1 MVESDKKKRSMQIKG
16 QMNHYYILVL
26 FLILPVATTLIMN
39 LVFPTPPTDFG
50 TGSMFDHI
58 ATRYDFINRALA
70 LNLDIGWRKVMVKD
84 IISASLKSNFPSS
97 DNDNDKKRK
106 PFKVLDLATGTADV
120 SILLAKEYSAHVT
133 DNDEALNADNLNKRR
148 PHLEILGIDPSENM
162 IRVGRTKVANQGLD
176 DEIML
181 EIGDARDL
189 KGLKDS
195 SFHAVTM
202 SFGIRNVPEKE
213 KVLCEMHRVLKTKKA
228 RGSEEGGTGKVA
240 ILEFTEPTYAE
251 GGVMGLAARVFIRY
265 VVPVIGAVLSGA
277 PREYMHLQKSIKEF
291 PAPKEFVALMEGVQ
305 CGKGKKG
312 SFQVE
317 DVKYLNFGS
326 VVLYLASPIV
336 SK

>member
-1 MVESDKKKRSMQIKG
+1 MVETDKRKRSMQIKG
-16 QMNHYYILVL
+16 GMNHYYILVL
-26 FLILPVATTLIMN
+26 FLILPIATTLIMN
-39 LVFPTPPTDFG
+39 LVFPIPPTDFG

-70 LNLDIGWRKVMVKD
+70 LNLDIGWRKIMVKD
-84 IISASLKSNFPSS
+84 VINSSLKSNFSS
-97 DNDNDKKRK
+97 DNNKNKKRK
-106 PFKVLDLATGTADV
+106 PFRVLDLATGTADV
-120 SILLAKEYSAHVT
+120 SILLAKEYSTFVT
-133 DNDEALNADNLNKRR
+133 DNDDSIIADDLNKR
-148 PHLEILGIDPSENM
+148 PPNLEILGIDPSENM
-162 IRVGRTKVANQGLD
+162 IRVGRTKVADQGLD
-176 DEIML
+176 DEITL
-181 EIGDARDL
+181 KIGDARDL

-213 KVLCEMHRVLKTKKA
+213 KVLCEMHRVLA
-228 RGSEEGGTGKVA
+228 GYGGESGTGKVA
-240 ILEFTEPTYAE
+240 ILEFTEPTYAQ

-277 PREYMHLQKSIKEF
+277 PREYMHLQNSIKEF
-291 PAPKEFVALMEGVQ
+291 PPPKEFVALMEGVQ
-305 CGKGKKG
+305 CGRGKQG